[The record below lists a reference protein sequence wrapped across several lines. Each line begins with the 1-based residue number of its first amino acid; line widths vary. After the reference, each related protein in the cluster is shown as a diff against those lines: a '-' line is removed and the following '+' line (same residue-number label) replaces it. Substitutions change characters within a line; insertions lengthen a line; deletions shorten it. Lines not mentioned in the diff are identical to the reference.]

1 MSSTGHTRRPGDH
14 HHTADDGPVGDTG
27 GDSPLAGPG
36 VRVALTRAGTP
47 FGTALAERLAAG
59 GAEVVGLDE
68 RVGQSPG
75 VAWRSVDPGSPA
87 VLEHLED
94 VDVLVHLAWEPDLQA
109 ALAEQPAVRRT
120 RQVRTVRTLVTA
132 AAAAGVRRLVVV
144 TSGMIHGARP
154 DNLVPLP
161 EDSPLRT
168 TDTEGL
174 VADLVAVEQEL
185 AARGATRAGPQV
197 ILLRPG
203 ALVGPGVDTMITRHF
218 EAPRLLTLRGT
229 RPAWSFC
236 HVDDLASALL
246 VLARAVQVPSE
257 LAVSSW
263 GSLSQQEVEE
273 LSGMRHVELSESSAH
288 SAADRLHRLGAVPV
302 PASDLAYVAHPWVA
316 EPHRLAALGWQPAH
330 DNAACLATLLDQV
343 RGHRAVMARRLRSRD
358 AVGAAAGAASAAVAV
373 IATAALLRR
382 RRGRD

>member
-1 MSSTGHTRRPGDH
+1 MSSTG
-14 HHTADDGPVGDTG
+14 DT
-27 GDSPLAGPG
+27 SAPAGRG

-47 FGTALAERLAAG
+47 FGTALAELLVAG
-59 GAEVVGLDE
+59 GADLVGLDE
-68 RVGQSPG
+68 RVGDSPG
-75 VAWRSVDPGSPA
+75 VEWRSVDAGSPA
-87 VLEHLED
+87 VLQHLEG
-94 VDVLVHLAWEPDLQA
+94 VDVLVHLAWEPDLQTS
-109 ALAEQPAVRRT
+109 LAEQPAVRRA
-120 RQVRTVRTLVTA
+120 RQVRTVRTLLTA
-132 AAAAGVRRLVVV
+132 SAAAGVRRLVVV
-144 TSGMIHGARP
+144 TSGMIHGARA
-154 DNLVPLP
+154 DNPVPLP
-161 EDSPLRT
+161 EDSPART
-168 TDTEGL
+168 PDTEGL

-185 AARGATRAGPQV
+185 TARGAPRPGPQV
-197 ILLRPG
+197 TVLRPG

-246 VLARAVQVPSE
+246 VLARADEVPDE

-263 GSLSQQEVEE
+263 GSLSQQDVEE

-302 PASDLAYVAHPWVA
+302 AASDLAYVAHPWVT

-330 DNAACLATLLDQV
+330 DNASCLATLLDQV